1 MHSKGTLT
9 RGTRTWAALALIAAS
24 AACVDLGPSLGEFN
38 LDGGPVCNASCYQID
53 FAVFPEQQNF
63 LRGDSLELITFS
75 TKGVNDAMWSS
86 SGAAIALV
94 RPDGSLDST
103 IASAQQ
109 RVWVK
114 GIGAGTGTVRANAV
128 GGSAQFTDS
137 SAVFVAD
144 SSAISEMLAYGLA
157 PPPASPPKVGVAFFV
172 DVVLLDTDRRSYRA
186 MPTGWSVS
194 DTAIVRVTPPT
205 YLQDRTSRYSVMPKH
220 AGNTTLTFSF
230 LDVRKTVEITVVP

>member
-1 MHSKGTLT
+1 MHSTGTLT
-9 RGTRTWAALALIAAS
+9 RSARTWAALALSAAS

-38 LDGGPVCNASCYQID
+38 LDGGPVCNAACYEID
-53 FAVFPEQQNF
+53 FAIFPEQQNF
-63 LRGDSLELITFS
+63 LRGDSLEIWTLS
-75 TKGVNDAMWSS
+75 TKGVNDATWSS

-94 RPDGSLDST
+94 RPDGSLDSAIT
-103 IASAQQ
+103 SVQR

-114 GIGAGTGTVRANAV
+114 GVAAGTGTVRANAV
-128 GGSAQFTDS
+128 GGSVQFSDTS
-137 SAVFVAD
+137 VVFVAD
-144 SSAISEMLAYGLA
+144 SSAISQMLAYGIA
-157 PPPASPPKVGVAFFV
+157 PGSPPKVGVAFVV
-172 DVVLLDTDRRSYRA
+172 DVVLLDAKGRSFRA

-230 LDVRKTVEITVVP
+230 LDVRKTVDITVVQ